1 MYRTAKARARELVG
15 TVEFEFRRKY
25 LLTENDERYLSLTRE
40 DMLTDIWAHRFVDDP
55 KAMDEVEDEDF
66 DADDVAAQLGYGD
79 NIELPDDF
87 EDVK

>member
-1 MYRTAKARARELVG
+1 MYRTAKARARDLVG

-25 LLTENDERYLSLTRE
+25 LLTETDPRFLDVTLE
-40 DMLTDIWAHRFVDDP
+40 DMITDIWAHRFADDP
-55 KAMDEVEDEDF
+55 KSMDEVEDEEF